1 MQSVLTYSPQVN
13 DYVIWNKSPDGK
25 GSHSVEG
32 WVYFKCPEY
41 ITIETKVWPKPIE
54 DQPIGTFH
62 RNERVLVICYV
73 QFWNDLTYIQSRPSI
88 DSPEREYY
96 VKEFY
101 DEK

>member
-13 DYVIWNKSPDGK
+13 DYVIWNK

-41 ITIETKVWPKPIE
+41 ITIETKVWPKRPE
-54 DQPIGTFH
+54 DAPQGTFH

-73 QFWNDLTYIQSRPSI
+73 QFWNDLSYIQSRPSI

-101 DEK
+101 EEK

>member
-13 DYVIWNKSPDGK
+13 DYVIWNK

-32 WVYFKCPEY
+32 WVYFKCKEY

-54 DQPIGTFH
+54 DQPVGTFH

-73 QFWNDLTYIQSRPSI
+73 QFWKDLQYIQSRSSI
-88 DSPEREYY
+88 DSPEEEYY
-96 VKEFY
+96 VKEDVLY
-101 DEK
+101 SYK